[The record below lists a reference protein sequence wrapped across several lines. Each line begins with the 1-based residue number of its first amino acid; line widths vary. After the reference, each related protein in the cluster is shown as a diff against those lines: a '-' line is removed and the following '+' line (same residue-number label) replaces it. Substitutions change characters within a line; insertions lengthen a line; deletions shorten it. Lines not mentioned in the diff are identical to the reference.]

1 MMDRPA
7 KLRQEHRV
15 RRFRQEP
22 SWIVSCCTKFVIGVW
37 MLSADVAVAQTNGT
51 IHEINPFQLAAMEA
65 TSLPPDNEKDS
76 VLPPSDGANGLL
88 IPSGG
93 SVKPPAQ
100 SLLPQP
106 VHPEVQPKTF
116 DWAGAA

>member
-22 SWIVSCCTKFVIGVW
+22 SWIVSCCTKFVAGVW
-37 MLSADVAVAQTNGT
+37 MLFADVAVAQTNGT
-51 IHEINPFQLAAMEA
+51 IHEINPFQLAAMNA
-65 TSLPPDNEKDS
+65 TVPPPDDANGS
-76 VLPPSDGANGLL
+76 VVPPSNAANGLL

-106 VHPEVQPKTF
+106 VHPEVQPK
-116 DWAGAA
+116 